1 MRNKN
6 KLYLKVLELILV
18 MPSSVSIKKINHR
31 RNIDQ
36 KPEKTKYTL

>member
-18 MPSSVSIKKINHR
+18 MPSSVSIKKLHHR
-31 RNIDQ
+31 YNIDK
-36 KPEKTKYTL
+36 KPEKT